1 MSTAEKKTGQLG
13 SWANL
18 VICGGLSWGVNFWHA
33 THSAS
38 TGVHVGAGLAL
49 LCATGP
55 VVSAGFA
62 SHNMAR
68 SGGKWFKKTMTYL
81 VFGMGMALSITA
93 QAEAVQGVFGNILF
107 GVTFAL
113 MLDLSAFMSL
123 HSIMSAEASKSAS
136 EDASSGHTVERPA
149 QRPTSTAVDTPVD
162 VSMRA
167 STGTPAD
174 TPRTPP
180 AERPRT
186 RGRTAPRTPPATARS
201 AAVDTRAKAREL
213 LKGNPDMNGNEL
225 AAALERKPAGSI
237 RTMRGELLE
246 ELRDAGELPSVR
258 ALGA

>member
-1 MSTAEKKTGQLG
+1 MSTAKNKTGHG
-13 SWANL
+13 AAWANL
-18 VICGGLSWGVNFWHA
+18 VICGGLSWGVNLWHA
-33 THSAS
+33 THTTGTSA
-38 TGVHVGAGLAL
+38 HVGAGLAL

-68 SGGKWFKKTMTYL
+68 SGGGSFKKAMTYL
-81 VFGMGMALSITA
+81 VFAMGMALSITA
-93 QAEAVQGVFGNILF
+93 QAEAVQGVFGNIGF

-123 HSIMSAEASKSAS
+123 HSIMTTPAAAASA
-136 EDASSGHTVERPA
+136 DASNGHGSERPA
-149 QRPTSTAVDTPVD
+149 ERPRGAVVDTPAD
-162 VSMRA
+162 ASTRVSMD
-167 STGTPAD
+167 TPAD
-174 TPRTPP
+174 ARRTPP

-186 RGRTAPRTPPATARS
+186 PAKTARRTPPAAARS
-201 AAVDTRAKAREL
+201 TAVDTRAKAREL
-213 LKGNPDMNGNEL
+213 LKANPDMNGNEL
-225 AAALERKPAGSI
+225 AAALKRKPAGSI